1 MYLINDLE
9 PKRMFNYFE
18 ETSRIPRGSGNEAE
32 IADYIC
38 NFAKE
43 RGFFFI
49 KDAVNNVF
57 IRKNAS
63 AGYENVP
70 AVMLQGHTDMVCE
83 KNAGTD
89 HDFEKDPLKL
99 EIKDGWLYAKG
110 TTLGGDDGAAVAAM
124 LAFLED
130 DSLPHPTLECL
141 FTSGEET
148 SLVGACAFDYSIV
161 TARRII
167 NLDTELEGE
176 AICSCAGSADVI
188 FAVETERTPVAA
200 RAIKIT
206 VKGLAGGH
214 SGADIHLGRQ
224 SAIRI
229 MGRILAKIYDEN
241 PFRLVSIEG
250 GNKRNAIPREC
261 VAQIVTNEPEKVK
274 ETVKLLEKEIKSA
287 LVPEDKAFCVR
298 IDKGECEPAAI
309 SYKQTSA
316 VINCM
321 TLTHNG
327 VYANMQDGSGF
338 VRTSASMGVVN
349 TLENKIEFNVMARS
363 SNDSEMDALLLSY
376 QNLAKAIGVEF
387 EIDGKSSG
395 WDFNPDSKLAKDFV
409 RIYKELFGED
419 SDPKVNPIH
428 AGLECGVIVS
438 VLGGDCDA
446 LSIGPT
452 IVDIHTPAERL
463 ELASCDRF
471 WKLLCAMVAA
481 K

>member
-1 MYLINDLE
+1 MYLINDFE

-18 ETSRIPRGSGNEAE
+18 EISRIPRGSGNEKA

-38 NFAKE
+38 DFASKKGLFCI
-43 RGFFFI
+43 R
-49 KDAVNNVF
+49 DAVDNVF
-57 IRKNAS
+57 VRKEAS

-83 KNAGTD
+83 KNADTV

-99 EIKDGWLYAKG
+99 EVKNGWLYAKG

-130 DSLPHPTLECL
+130 DTLPHPTLECL

-148 SLVGACAFDYSIV
+148 SLIGANAFDYSVV
-161 TARRII
+161 TARRVI

-176 AICSCAGSADVI
+176 AICSCAGSADV
-188 FAVETERTPVAA
+188 VLTLETDETAIPC

-214 SGADIHLGRQ
+214 SGADIHLGRV
-224 SAIRI
+224 SAVRT
-229 MGRILAKIYDEN
+229 MGRLLAAVYNEN
-241 PFRLVSIEG
+241 PFRLVSLNG
-250 GNKRNAIPREC
+250 GNKPNAIPREC
-261 VAQIVTNEPEKVK
+261 VAEIATNDVEGVK
-274 ETVKLLEKEIKSA
+274 NTLARMEKEIKA
-287 LVPEDKAFCVR
+287 TLLPDDKRFSVR
-298 IDKGECEPAAI
+298 VEKGSTEGNMMTF
-309 SYKQTSA
+309 KQTSA
-316 VINCM
+316 AINCM
-321 TLTHNG
+321 TLFHNG
-327 VYANMQDGSGF
+327 VYAFMQDGSGF
-338 VRTSASMGVVN
+338 VRTSASMGIVKSEQGKV
-349 TLENKIEFNVMARS
+349 EFHIMARS
-363 SNDSEMDALLLSY
+363 SNAAEMDALLLSY
-376 QNLAKAIGVEF
+376 QNLAKAVGVDYF
-387 EIDGKSSG
+387 VGGKSSG
-395 WDFNPDSKLAKDFV
+395 WDFNPASALAKDFV

-438 VLGGDCDA
+438 TLGEDCDA

-452 IVDIHTPAERL
+452 IVDIHTPDERL
-463 ELASCDRF
+463 DLASCDRF

>member
-18 ETSRIPRGSGNEAE
+18 EISRIPRGSGNEAA

-43 RGFFFI
+43 RGLFCLR
-49 KDAVNNVF
+49 DAVNNVF
-57 IRKNAS
+57 IRKNATL
-63 AGYENVP
+63 GYENVP

-83 KNAGTD
+83 KNADTV

-99 EIKDGWLYAKG
+99 EVKDGWLYAKG

-148 SLVGACAFDYSIV
+148 SLVGACAFDYSVV

-176 AICSCAGSADVI
+176 AICSCAGSADVVLS
-188 FAVETERTPVAA
+188 VETDRTKIPY
-200 RAIKIT
+200 RSLKIT

-214 SGADIHLGRQ
+214 SGADIHLGRA
-224 SAIRI
+224 SAVRV
-229 MGRILAKIYDEN
+229 MGRVLAALYDEN
-241 PFRLVSIEG
+241 PFRLVSLEG
-250 GNKRNAIPREC
+250 GNKPNAIPREC
-261 VAQIVTNEPEKVK
+261 VARIVTNDVEGVK
-274 ETVKLLEKEIKSA
+274 NALSRMEKEIRAS
-287 LVPEDKAFCVR
+287 LVPEDKRFCIRVE
-298 IDKGECEPAAI
+298 KGAAEGDMI
-309 SYKQTSA
+309 SFKQTSA
-316 VINCM
+316 AINCM

-327 VYANMQDGSGF
+327 VYAFMQDASGF
-338 VRTSASMGVVN
+338 VRTSASMGIVR
-349 TLENKIEFNVMARS
+349 TENDRINFSIMARS

-376 QNLAKAIGVEF
+376 KNLAKAIGAEF
-387 EIDGKSSG
+387 CLHGRSSG
-395 WDFNPDSKLAKDFV
+395 WDFNPSSALAKDFV

-438 VLGGDCDA
+438 ALGAECDA

-452 IVDIHTPAERL
+452 IVDIHTPDERL
-463 ELASCDRF
+463 DLASCEKF

>member
-9 PKRMFNYFE
+9 PKRLFNYFE
-18 ETSRIPRGSGNEAE
+18 EISRIPRGSGNEGA

-43 RGFFFI
+43 KGLFCI

-57 IRKNAS
+57 IRKEATK
-63 AGYENVP
+63 GYEDVP

-83 KNAGTD
+83 KNAGTV

-99 EIKDGWLYAKG
+99 AVKDGWLYAEG

-130 DSLPHPTLECL
+130 DSLEHPTLECL

-161 TARRII
+161 KARRII

-188 FAVETERTPVAA
+188 LSVQTERSPMAQ
-200 RAIKIT
+200 RAVKIT

-229 MGRILAKIYDEN
+229 MGRVLARLYEEN

-261 VAQIVTNEPEKVK
+261 VAQLVTNEPEALK
-274 ETVKLLEKEIKSA
+274 ESIKRLEKEIKAA
-287 LVPEDKAFCVR
+287 LVPEDKAFCIRV
-298 IDKGECEPAAI
+298 DKGVSEGTVI

-316 VINCM
+316 AINCM
-321 TLTHNG
+321 TLAHNG

-338 VRTSASMGVVN
+338 VRTSASMGVVA
-349 TLENKIEFNVMARS
+349 THEDKIEFNIMARS
-363 SNDSEMDALLLSY
+363 SNDGEMDALILSY
-376 QNLAKAIGVEF
+376 KNLAKAIDAEF
-387 EIDGKSSG
+387 TLEGKSSG
-395 WDFNPDSKLAKDFV
+395 WDFDPESRLAKDFV

-438 VLGGDCDA
+438 VLGEGCDA

-452 IVDIHTPAERL
+452 IVDIHTPDERL
-463 ELASCDRF
+463 ELASCEKF
-471 WKLLCAMVAA
+471 WKLLCAMVAS

>member
-9 PKRMFNYFE
+9 PKRMFNFFE
-18 ETSRIPRGSGNEAE
+18 EISRIPRGSGNEAA
-32 IADYIC
+32 IAEYIC
-38 NFAKE
+38 DFARNK
-43 RGFFFI
+43 GLYFI

-57 IRKNAS
+57 IRKEATK
-63 AGYENVP
+63 GYENVP

-83 KNAGTD
+83 KNADTV

-99 EIKDGWLYAKG
+99 EVKDGWLFAKG

-130 DSLPHPTLECL
+130 DTLPHPTLECL

-176 AICSCAGSADVI
+176 AICSCAGSADV
-188 FAVETERTPVAA
+188 VLSLETDLTKISQ
-200 RAIKIT
+200 RALKIT

-214 SGADIHLGRQ
+214 SGADIHLGRA

-229 MGRILAKIYDEN
+229 MGRILAEIYDQN
-241 PFRLVSIEG
+241 PFRLVSIDG
-250 GNKRNAIPREC
+250 GNKPNAIPREC
-261 VAQIVTNEPEKVK
+261 VAQIVTNDPDGVKAIVERMEKQ
-274 ETVKLLEKEIKSA
+274 IKST
-287 LVPEDKAFCVR
+287 LLPDDKRFCVR
-298 IDKGECEPAAI
+298 IEKGVQEGCMM
-309 SYKQTSA
+309 SFKQTSSA
-316 VINCM
+316 IGAL

-327 VYANMQDGSGF
+327 VYAYMQDGSGF
-338 VRTSASMGVVN
+338 VRTSASMGIVKSEQGKV
-349 TLENKIEFNVMARS
+349 EFHIMPRS
-363 SNDSEMDALLLSY
+363 SNAPEMDALLLSY
-376 QNLAKAIGVEF
+376 KNLAKAIGVEYHLG
-387 EIDGKSSG
+387 GKSSG
-395 WDFNPDSKLAKDFV
+395 WDFDPSSALAKDFV
-409 RIYKELFGED
+409 RIYKELFGDD

-438 VLGGDCDA
+438 ALGEKCDA

-452 IVDIHTPAERL
+452 IVDIHTPDERL
-463 ELASCDRF
+463 ELASCEKF
-471 WKLLCAMVAA
+471 WKLLCAMIAA